1 MADKCVAI
9 IPAAG
14 QGKRMNASVNKQ
26 FLSLQGMPVIVHTL
40 RVFDECA
47 AVDEI
52 ILVAA
57 AGEEHLYRKLITE
70 YEIRKL
76 TGIVTGGRERQDS
89 VYNGV
94 LSIRGDCEIVIIHD
108 GARPLIT
115 QDLILK
121 TIAAAQETGAA
132 VVCVPVKDTI
142 KVVGENQRVKKTL
155 DRQLLWQAQTPQAF
169 RYGIFIEAIESAR
182 ADRFMGTDD
191 TSLVERLGGD
201 VKVVLGSYENLKIT
215 TPEDLILAEA
225 IMARR
230 NKQCG

>member
-57 AGEEHLYRKLITE
+57 AGEEHFYRKLITE

-94 LSIRGDCEIVIIHD
+94 LSIRGGCEIVIIHD

-142 KVVGENQRVKKTL
+142 KVVGENQRVKKPWTGSCYG
-155 DRQLLWQAQTPQAF
+155 RPKPRRRSGTVFLLKLLNLPALIVLWGQTIPA
-169 RYGIFIEAIESAR
+169 
-182 ADRFMGTDD
+182 
-191 TSLVERLGGD
+191 
-201 VKVVLGSYENLKIT
+201 
-215 TPEDLILAEA
+215 
-225 IMARR
+225 
-230 NKQCG
+230 